1 MLGRQGGSDDIVR
14 RVVGGFAYVKRSSG
28 GSSGGRREVGGC
40 VTVEETI
47 SAGSD
52 SIVGEGGEVDDS
64 GTDRI
69 RKAS

>member
-1 MLGRQGGSDDIVR
+1 MLGRQGGGDDIVR

-28 GSSGGRREVGGC
+28 GSSGGRRAVGGC
-40 VTVEETI
+40 VTVKETI
-47 SAGSD
+47 SEGSD

-69 RKAS
+69 RKAL